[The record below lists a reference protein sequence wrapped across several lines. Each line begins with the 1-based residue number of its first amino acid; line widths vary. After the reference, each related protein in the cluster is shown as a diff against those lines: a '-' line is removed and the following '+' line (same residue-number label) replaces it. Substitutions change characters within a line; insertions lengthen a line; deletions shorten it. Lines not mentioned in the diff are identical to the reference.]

1 MQWSNWLIAFVDRI
15 DELVQ
20 AVIVSVLALL
30 AAFGLG

>member
-1 MQWSNWLIAFVDRI
+1 MQWSSWLIAFIDRI

-30 AAFGLG
+30 AALGLG